1 MKMVENSYPPPPPP
15 PMKQTHV
22 TSSSNVVHNQ
32 PTLTRSVSTIPYTHQ
47 QTLTRQVSTIPYTHQ
62 QTVQRT
68 NTTTNGFAT
77 KSNKKNITIEMP
89 EHLVADRTMS
99 PRTRERSL
107 NKIVQNVGH
116 VVEDARKRYNGDV
129 PNKVIVTV
137 DQHAKQ
143 TD

>member
-47 QTLTRQVSTIPYTHQ
+47 QT
-62 QTVQRT
+62 VQRT
-68 NTTTNGFAT
+68 NTATNGFAT